1 MFKTT
6 EIINKALYYPL
17 TNDGTLST
25 GGIVDNVEENNL
37 NILGDDIS
45 TESQDVLFGA
55 IGGPT
60 AGICCKGNEP
70 CADDLS
76 LCPSNCP
83 RNLLPVTDMS
93 CRDDL
98 DCGFDRPL
106 DLQSGVVLTYIGVTL
121 YGFQS
126 GNTQNQYQIDW
137 LSAYTGDW
145 KSVQIGVKSG
155 TTYNKFTS
163 ASTKISLTQSG
174 NTNYWYTYYTTN
186 VPDIT
191 LATSASYSTVHNVGY
206 SVPGHH
212 TGSCNLIQRT
222 MTASDAST
230 VISRF
235 NLNHYSQ
242 TLSAMCNVI
251 QIENGTNY
259 VGDYNTTKFGGVKY
273 TFYNET
279 QGVVVSAMT
288 NTVYLNVGNE
298 QGVVTPQFIVHC
310 PYKTFYV
317 ERSRPG
323 LTFPTKEKIT
333 LTRVNGITMLYFDQF
348 LSNNIIRNYKVATLS
363 DFKEMYPSASYTSLI
378 NSTDNKICLV
388 GSLSKVT
395 SVYPFGCYMSGDCY
409 SQKVWLA
416 SDFLGMSGA
425 TYGTALVGSSFN
437 PTTYLTTK
445 KTISLIPY

>member
-17 TNDGTLST
+17 TDDGTLST

-55 IGGPT
+55 IGD
-60 AGICCKGNEP
+60 AAAVCCKGNEP
-70 CADDLS
+70 CLDDSANNCQYNMCSRNMAPAMDISCREDLS
-76 LCPSNCP
+76 
-83 RNLLPVTDMS
+83 
-93 CRDDL
+93 
-98 DCGFDRPL
+98 CGFDRPL
-106 DLQSGVVLTYIGVTL
+106 DVQSGVVLTYIGVTL

-126 GNTQNQYQIDW
+126 GNTSNQYQIDW

-145 KSVQIGVKSG
+145 KKVQIGVKSG

-186 VPDIT
+186 VADIT
-191 LATSASYSTVHNVGY
+191 LATSASYSTVSNVGY
-206 SVPGHH
+206 SIPGHH

-222 MTASDAST
+222 MTAADAST

-251 QIENGTNY
+251 QIENSTSY
-259 VGDYNTTKFGGVKY
+259 VGNYNTTKFGGVKY

-279 QGVVVSAMT
+279 QGVVVSAMS
-288 NTVYLNVGNE
+288 NTVYTGTTTGIVA
-298 QGVVTPQFIVHC
+298 PQFIIHC
-310 PYKTFYV
+310 PYQSFYV

-323 LTFPTKEKIT
+323 LIFPTKEKIT

-348 LSNNIIRNYKVATLS
+348 LSNNIIRDYKVATLS

-378 NSTDNKICLV
+378 NSTDDSICLV
-388 GSLSKVT
+388 GALSKVT
-395 SVYPFGCYMSGDCY
+395 SVYPFGCFMSGDCY

-416 SDFLGMSGA
+416 SDFLGMSGT
-425 TYGTALVGSSFN
+425 TYGWALVGSSFN
-437 PTTYLTTK
+437 ANTYITSK

>member
-17 TNDGTLST
+17 TDDGTLST

-55 IGGPT
+55 KVSGGTT
-60 AGICCKGNEP
+60 AVCCNGNEP
-70 CADDLS
+70 CLDDSSICGIDCMLNMAPVADI
-76 LCPSNCP
+76 
-83 RNLLPVTDMS
+83 S

-98 DCGFDRPL
+98 PL

-126 GNTQNQYQIDW
+126 GNTSNQYQIDW

-145 KSVQIGVKSG
+145 KKVQIGVKSG

-191 LATSASYSTVHNVGY
+191 LATSASYSTVSNVGY

-222 MTASDAST
+222 MTAVDAST

-235 NLNHYSQ
+235 NSNHYSQ

-279 QGVVVSAMT
+279 QGVVVSGMT
-288 NTVYLNVGNE
+288 HTLYLNNLGNG
-298 QGVVTPQFIVHC
+298 QGTVAPQFIVHC
-310 PYKTFYV
+310 PYQSFYV

-323 LTFPTKEKIT
+323 LTFPSKEKIT
-333 LTRVNGITMLYFDQF
+333 LTRLNSITTLYFNQF
-348 LSNNIIRNYKVATLS
+348 LSNTISRNYKVATLS
-363 DFKEMYPSASYTSLI
+363 DFKEMYPSASYTGLI

-395 SVYPFGCYMSGDCY
+395 SSYPFGCFMSGDCY

-416 SDFLGMSGA
+416 SDFLGISGT
-425 TYGTALVGSSFN
+425 TYGAALIGTSFN
-437 PTTYLTTK
+437 PNTYQTIK